1 MSNRPRGGAAGV
13 QPPRRRR
20 RSSRAWTK
28 RRRTRFLDALA
39 ESCNVSAAARAA
51 GMDRSSAYDL
61 KDRDPE
67 FQRGWG
73 KALEQAHGA
82 LEWDL
87 LRDAKEGSVRTEMTI
102 DPETGKPIKIKV
114 THNPDHRLGIRLYLS
129 HKAEVAAFRVAA
141 AVDQDR
147 QAVAARVQARMEAV
161 RALLLKAANAPG
173 GSDDDNERTGL

>member
-1 MSNRPRGGAAGV
+1 MSNRPRGGPDGV

-20 RSSRAWTK
+20 RVRRAWTK
-28 RRRTRFLDALA
+28 RRRTAFLETLA

-73 KALEQAHGA
+73 KALERAHSA

-87 LRDAKEGSVRTEMTI
+87 LKDAKEGSVRTEMTI
-102 DPETGKPIKIKV
+102 DPKTGEPTKIKLTRTPAHTV
-114 THNPDHRLGIRLYLS
+114 AIRLYLS
-129 HKAEVAAFRVAA
+129 HKAEVTAFRVAEA
-141 AVDQDR
+141 AIEDSRGAAESEWAWLEKIDAR
-147 QAVAARVQARMEAV
+147 LAKAEQA
-161 RALLLKAANAPG
+161 K
-173 GSDDDNERTGL
+173 T